1 MDVKGA
7 LGRLWDSLC
16 SVHETSEIPQKMSRM
31 IGSASMSAEG
41 MEPRQPVG
49 EGSPEHN
56 KLRRDRSRE
65 NLGIPLAWLFLL
77 ET

>member
-1 MDVKGA
+1 
-7 LGRLWDSLC
+7 
-16 SVHETSEIPQKMSRM
+16 M

-41 MEPRQPVG
+41 MELGEIASMPRQPVG